1 MEGEA
6 KMLEPFAAS
15 RCLTLGVELE
25 LQLVSTYDYDLVPSA
40 HDLLRVLEQQKFAG
54 DVKLEITDSMI
65 EVATGICRN
74 HGEALEQL
82 TGLRDGLLRGARQL
96 DIGICGGG
104 AHPFQHWSER
114 RISEGARYKHLND
127 LYGYLA
133 KQFTVFGQHVHI
145 GCPGPDEALLL
156 LHGLSRFI
164 PHLIALSASSPY
176 VQEADTGFDSA
187 RLNSI
192 FAFPLAGRAPFTLT
206 WADFLEYFGKMAK
219 TGVIESMK
227 DFYWDIRPKP
237 EFGTIEVRVMDTPL
251 TITRSAQLAALIQT
265 LARWLMIEKPF
276 RPQEDDYLVYTFNRF
291 QACRF
296 GLGGIW
302 VDPASGEQLSLGD
315 EVARLIA
322 RIGHHAVE
330 LGCDG
335 AIAELATD
343 ARARRNDARWLR
355 ERHAA
360 DPLLPELVRQ
370 QCLRW
375 AESL

>member
-1 MEGEA
+1 
-6 KMLEPFAAS
+6 MLEPFAAS

-25 LQLVSTYDYDLVPSA
+25 LQLVSTYDYDLVPVA
-40 HDLLRVLEQQKFAG
+40 HDLLRVLDQQGFKG

-65 EVATGICRN
+65 EVATGICKDYA
-74 HGEALEQL
+74 EAAEQL
-82 TGLRDGLLRGARQL
+82 AALREGLLRAARRL

-104 AHPFQHWSER
+104 VHPFQHWSER
-114 RISEGARYKHLND
+114 RISEGPRYKQLND

-156 LHGLSRFI
+156 LHGLSRYI

-176 VQEADTGFDSA
+176 VQGADTGFDSA

-206 WADFLEYFGKMAK
+206 WAEFQDYFAKMAR
-219 TGVIESMK
+219 TGVVNSMK

-251 TITRSAQLAALIQT
+251 TVTRAAQLAALIQT

-276 RPQEDDYLVYTFNRF
+276 RPAEDDYLVYTFNRF

-296 GLGGIW
+296 GLDGVW

-315 EVARLIA
+315 EVARLIT

-330 LGCDG
+330 LGSYA
-335 AIAELATD
+335 AIAELAAN

-355 ERHAA
+355 EHHAN
-360 DPLLPELVRQ
+360 DPLLAELVRQ
-370 QCLRW
+370 QCLVW
-375 AESL
+375 ADA